1 MIAAWGVAQL
11 IQNRDFVVKVGPFR
25 EKGRNLG
32 LGRHRAA
39 LDEDQILPDLL
50 NLVLNTLDLLSC
62 RAISLV

>member
-11 IQNRDFVVKVGPFR
+11 IQNRNFVVKIGPFR
-25 EKGRNLG
+25 EKGWNLG

-50 NLVLNTLDLLSC
+50 NLVLNALDLLSC